1 MPSISLRSTRYPELE
16 LRTATLEDA
25 PAVRE
30 IFTNPAN
37 TALDPVVNDPA
48 RFTVEKIESMIQ
60 RWAKSQ
66 EEEKPGG
73 ISIVVVVDG
82 AVQGIGGMG
91 HIATDKETGKRT
103 GDAGVMLNEVAR
115 RKGYGAEAMR
125 LTTDYAFDV
134 MKLDKVTAT
143 MLAKNEPMAE
153 LMRKMGWKGRL
164 IPAEEGEFGEE
175 WMFTMMPEEWAEL
188 RKAGKA

>member
-1 MPSISLRSTRYPELE
+1 MPSISLKSTRFPELE
-16 LRTATLEDA
+16 LRTATLEDTA
-25 PAVRE
+25 AVRD

-37 TALDPVVNDPA
+37 TELDPVVNDPA
-48 RFTVEKIESMIQ
+48 KFTNEKVEGMIQ

-66 EEEKPGG
+66 EEEKPGA

-82 AVQGIGGMG
+82 AVQGVGGMG

-103 GDAGVMLNEVAR
+103 GDAGVMLNQAAR
-115 RKGYGAEAMR
+115 RKGYGEEAMR

-143 MLAKNEPMAE
+143 MLAKNEPMAN

-164 IPAEEGEFGEE
+164 IPADEGEWGAE
-175 WMFTMMPEEWAEL
+175 WMFTMLPEEWAEM